1 MNTANGPRL
10 GRQDKEATPLPQ
22 PRPDA
27 KLPQR
32 RRRGKTG
39 GRDFVKGQNSHNGE
53 VFRRTED
60 QLPRGNGTLM
70 LKIAFHDYRK
80 RIYESLG
87 RLVDTPAGALA
98 FMDCYIDR
106 TEGRPTKKIEKT
118 ERRESKFVFT
128 TKDGNR
134 DPRAAR
140 APEGGRRRH
149 AGGGE
154 CRGPSHPRPDARAD
168 VKKTRAVLR

>member
-1 MNTANGPRL
+1 MAARRFRAGRAQKRVVSSVVEGREKRGP
-10 GRQDKEATPLPQ
+10 
-22 PRPDA
+22 
-27 KLPQR
+27 
-32 RRRGKTG
+32 
-39 GRDFVKGQNSHNGE
+39 VKGQNSHDGG

-80 RIYESLG
+80 RIYDSIG

-118 ERRESKFVFT
+118 VQHESRFVFT
-128 TKDGNR
+128 TKDGEEIPALPAPQKVGG
-134 DPRAAR
+134 DATAA
-140 APEGGRRRH
+140 ASTEDLVILGPELGK
-149 AGGGE
+149 A
-154 CRGPSHPRPDARAD
+154 
-168 VKKTRAVLR
+168 